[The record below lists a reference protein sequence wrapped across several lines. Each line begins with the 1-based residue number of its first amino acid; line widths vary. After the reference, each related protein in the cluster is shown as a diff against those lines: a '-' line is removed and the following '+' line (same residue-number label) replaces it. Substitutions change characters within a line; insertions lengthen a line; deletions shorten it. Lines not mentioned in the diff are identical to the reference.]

1 MRTWV
6 NALLLLSG
14 AAPAIAQD
22 RVSCR
27 GQRIDTIIID
37 AQAPTVT
44 GLRRVPIA
52 GAVARKT
59 HVITR
64 HEVVRGFLLLKE
76 GDRCSETRRAESER
90 ILRAQPF
97 IADASV
103 EVVPGARGGVTI
115 EVRTIDEASMILS
128 GSVGNSAPNVRSVRV
143 GNANLAGLGIST
155 SFGWRHEPAYDDRLQ
170 VRFIDHQLFGQ
181 PYVLDLTSLK
191 EPLVAVDRAQLSLP
205 FRTDFQRVAWRMLIG
220 ESRGHGQ
227 FVQRDTG
234 RLALG
239 YQRDYSELGGILRLG
254 PPGRLALLGL
264 AVTNERAFPD
274 TEPVRVSEF
283 GMRPDTGAALIGRYQ
298 ESKAARANVL
308 IGLRRLKFVRTRGFD
323 ALRGTQD
330 IPLGLQVGTLVGR
343 GMPAFGSNSKDV
355 FVATDLYIGFGSP
368 KLAYRLQAQGE
379 GRRSQE
385 TGQWDGL
392 VGSGRFSRNVR
403 VDDYRSRQL
412 SVEWS
417 GTSRVLIPHSL
428 SLAAA
433 DGGIRGLSETKEI
446 GGRRAVA
453 RISEQYFIGT
463 PFDFG
468 DLGLT
473 LFADAGQLWPGDVPY
488 AQRTSI
494 RGSVGAGLLFAVPMR
509 STRMWRLEF
518 AAPVNRAPGG
528 SRWELRLQHSD
539 LTSFFWREP
548 VDVSSARAR
557 AVPSSVYSWP

>member
-1 MRTWV
+1 MRVWV
-6 NALLLLSG
+6 NALLLLGG
-14 AAPAIAQD
+14 ATPLIAQD
-22 RVSCR
+22 QVPCR

-44 GLRRVPIA
+44 GLRKVPIA

-64 HEVVRGFLLLKE
+64 GEVVRGFLLLKE

-97 IADASV
+97 IADATV
-103 EVVPGARGGVTI
+103 EVVPGKRGGVNI
-115 EVRTIDEASMILS
+115 EVRTIDEASMILG
-128 GSVGNSAPNVRSVRV
+128 GSVGNTSPNVRSVRL
-143 GNANLAGLGIST
+143 GNANLAGLGITT

-170 VRFIDHQLFGQ
+170 LRFIDHQLFGQ
-181 PYVLDLTSLK
+181 PYVLDLASLK
-191 EPLVAVDRAQLSLP
+191 EPLVAIDRAQLSLP
-205 FRTDFQRVAWRMLIG
+205 FRTDFQRVAWRVLIG

-227 FVQRDTG
+227 FMQRDTG

-239 YQRDYSELGGILRLG
+239 YQRDYSELGGILRVG
-254 PPGRLALLGL
+254 PPGQLTLLGL

-274 TEPVRVSEF
+274 TLPVRVTEF
-283 GMRPDTGAALIGRYQ
+283 GFRPDTGAALTGRYR
-298 ESKAARANVL
+298 ETKAARINAL
-308 IGLRRLKFVRTRGFD
+308 IGLRKLKFARTRGFD

-330 IPLGLQVGTLVGR
+330 LPLGLQFGTLVGR
-343 GMPAFGSNSKDV
+343 GIPAFGTNSKDI
-355 FVATDLYIGFGSP
+355 FVASDLYVGFGSP
-368 KLAYRLQAQGE
+368 RQAYRLQAQGE

-392 VGSGRFSRNVR
+392 VASGRLSRNVR
-403 VDDYRSRQL
+403 VDDYRSRQI

-428 SLAAA
+428 SLASA
-433 DGGIRGLSETKEI
+433 DGGIRGQSETKEI

-468 DLGLT
+468 DLGLA
-473 LFADAGQLWPGDVPY
+473 LFADAGQLWAGDVPY
-488 AQRTSI
+488 AQNTSV
-494 RGSVGAGLLFAVPMR
+494 RGSVGIGLLFAVPMR

-528 SRWELRLQHSD
+528 SRWELRLEHSD
-539 LTSFFWREP
+539 LTSFFWKEP
-548 VDVSSARAR
+548 ADVNSARAR
-557 AVPSSVYSWP
+557 AVPSSVYAWP